1 MWTYV
6 GVCGAVCMKQAWSVC
21 GCMWVYVGVC
31 GVTCVNQTT
40 CQVGWFTDRMWE
52 YVGRMWMYVG
62 VYV

>member
-6 GVCGAVCMKQAWSVC
+6 GVCGAVCVKQAWSVC

-52 YVGRMWMYVG
+52 YVGRMWVYVG

>member
-52 YVGRMWMYVG
+52 YVGRMWVYVG